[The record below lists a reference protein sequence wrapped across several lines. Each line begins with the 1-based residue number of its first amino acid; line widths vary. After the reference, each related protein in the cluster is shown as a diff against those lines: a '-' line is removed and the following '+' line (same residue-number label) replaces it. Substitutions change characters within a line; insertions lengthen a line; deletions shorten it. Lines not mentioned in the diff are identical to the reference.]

1 MEQLPYITGKGR
13 ILLGASVRLS
23 GKPSIGFSNRF
34 DVLPELMIG
43 DNTFIG
49 HLCSFNIARKVT
61 IGNHCLLAAGV
72 RIYDVDA
79 HPLDAARRRGNE
91 FFPAENSEPVS
102 IGDDVWVGT
111 GALILKGVTIGSR
124 SIVGAGAVVTRDV
137 PPDVVVV
144 GNPARVIKRLA
155 APPAGNDEASCQS
168 DWRQTPIDDQCP
180 IRSR

>member
-1 MEQLPYITGKGR
+1 MEQLPYLTGKGR
-13 ILLGASVRLS
+13 IVIGDRVRLS
-23 GKPSIGFSNRF
+23 RKPSIGFSNRF
-34 DVLPELMIG
+34 DALPELTIG

-61 IGNHCLLAAGV
+61 IGNHCLLAASA

-79 HPLDAARRRGNE
+79 HPLDAARRRANE
-91 FFPAENSEPVS
+91 PFPVENNEPVF

-137 PPDVVVV
+137 PPDVVVA
-144 GNPARVIKRLA
+144 GNPARIIKHLPYSLA
-155 APPAGNDEASCQS
+155 KG
-168 DWRQTPIDDQCP
+168 TM
-180 IRSR
+180 